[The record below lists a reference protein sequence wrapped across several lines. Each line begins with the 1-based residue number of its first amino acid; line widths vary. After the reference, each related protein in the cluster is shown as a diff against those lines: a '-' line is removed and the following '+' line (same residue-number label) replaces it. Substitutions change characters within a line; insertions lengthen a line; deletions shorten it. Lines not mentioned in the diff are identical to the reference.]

1 MPPKRQGGGGVFTAT
16 SRRRARG
23 SFFFL
28 QRQGGE
34 EGFFLSASL
43 SVMRYTLDMRILD
56 IGIFALYSNFC
67 LVDEVVGEIF
77 YFASTGLI
85 TCQMKLIFCL
95 SRLQELYIHV
105 VGYLRIRMYI
115 HG

>member
-1 MPPKRQGGGGVFTAT
+1 MFTAT

-23 SFFFL
+23 SFFFYGD
-28 QRQGGE
+28 RQGKR
-34 EGFFLSASL
+34 GFFLSASL
-43 SVMRYTLDMRILD
+43 SVIQYTLDIRILD
-56 IGIFALYSNFC
+56 IRILDIRIFALYSNFC

-105 VGYLRIRMYI
+105 VGYLRIRMYSVTLFSI
-115 HG
+115 L